1 MNRILRLALPML
13 LLGTSSL
20 RAQAR
25 PAQAP
30 AAAQGNVVRIQMKQV
45 GQRYV
50 FEPANFSVRVGQT
63 VEFVN
68 VSGGPHNVAF
78 EPGRIPAG
86 AADIL
91 NRNMLQRLGPLN
103 GPMLT
108 APNAVYRV
116 SFADAPVGQYAYF
129 CLPHKAMGMTGVITV
144 TR

>member
-1 MNRILRLALPML
+1 MNRVLRMALPML
-13 LLGTSSL
+13 VLGATTVS
-20 RAQAR
+20 AQNR
-25 PAQAP
+25 PAQ
-30 AAAQGNVVRIQMKQV
+30 QGGSVVRIQMKQV

-50 FEPANFSVRVGQT
+50 FEPANFNVRVGQT

-91 NRNMLQRLGPLN
+91 NRNMPQRLGPLN
-103 GPMLT
+103 GPMIT
-108 APNAVYRV
+108 APNATYRIAFTDV
-116 SFADAPVGQYAYF
+116 PPGQYGYF